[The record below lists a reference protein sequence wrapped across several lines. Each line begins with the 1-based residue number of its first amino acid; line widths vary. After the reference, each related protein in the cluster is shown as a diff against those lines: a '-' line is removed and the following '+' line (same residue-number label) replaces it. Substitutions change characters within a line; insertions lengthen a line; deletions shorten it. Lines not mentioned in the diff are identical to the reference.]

1 MSLRLFDSRRAEK
14 IPFQPLG
21 DGPIGLYVCGVTPY
35 DTGHLGHAFT
45 YVSFDVLHRYLE
57 YLGHDVV
64 YVQNLTDVDD
74 DLLRRARELGE
85 DYLELGNRNLTTF
98 LAEMAALNWL
108 PPDRLVRATQHIPQM
123 QELIGRLL
131 ERGHAYRAEGHVY
144 FDVTSWPAYGALSH
158 LPREAMLPI
167 ANERGNV
174 PDMPGKRDP
183 LDFVLWQPSAPDEP
197 SWPSPWGAGRPGW
210 HIECSAMS
218 TTYLGNRF
226 EIHGGGA
233 DLAFPHHESEIAQSE
248 GATGEQPFVS
258 WWMHAGMLRHDG
270 EKMSKSLGNLV
281 LVRDLLGSYTGDAI
295 RHYLVSH
302 HYRDELIFDEAALE
316 QSAQMVAR
324 LRQACLVAEEIE
336 PLAGASA
343 DPSALDPMVA
353 EHRARFL
360 AAMDDDLDTPA
371 ALPELHALAAVCQA
385 DADPQLRAQAGWMV
399 RELGARILGLRL
411 ATVPSLSRSEPLGA
425 AAVVP
430 AAP

>member
-1 MSLRLFDSRRAEK
+1 VTLHLLDSRTERK
-14 IPFQPLG
+14 VPFEPLA
-21 DGPIGLYVCGVTPY
+21 DASVGLYVCGVTPY

-57 YLGHDVV
+57 YLGYHVT

-74 DLLRRARELGE
+74 DLLRKARELGE
-85 DYLELGNRNLTTF
+85 DYLALGNRNLTTF

-108 PPDRLVRATQHIPQM
+108 PPDHLTRATQHIPQM

-131 ERGHAYRAEGHVY
+131 ANGHAYVAEGHLYYSVASRPQ
-144 FDVTSWPAYGALSH
+144 FGELSH

-197 SWPSPWGAGRPGW
+197 SWASPWGPGRPGW

-218 TTYLGNRF
+218 MTYLGAQF
-226 EIHGGGA
+226 DIHGGGQ
-233 DLAFPHHESEIAQSE
+233 DLIFPHHEAEIAQSE
-248 GATGEQPFVS
+248 GATGLRPFVAY
-258 WWMHAGMLRHDG
+258 WLHAGMLSYHG

-281 LVRDLLGSYTGDAI
+281 LVRDLLASYSGDAI

-302 HYRDELIFDEAALE
+302 HYREPVDFDEADLDASATQAAL
-316 QSAQMVAR
+316 
-324 LRQACLVAEEIE
+324 LRRACRVAEELE
-336 PLAGASA
+336 PLAPALA
-343 DPSALDPMVA
+343 DPEALDPTIA

-360 AAMDDDLDTPA
+360 SAMDDDLDTPA
-371 ALPELHALAAVCQA
+371 ALPELHALAALCRRDV
-385 DADPQLRAQAGWMV
+385 PREVVAQAGWMV

-411 ATVPSLSRSEPLGA
+411 ATVPSAREVAEQPED
-425 AAVVP
+425 AVV
-430 AAP
+430 A

>member
-1 MSLRLFDSRRAEK
+1 VTLRLLDSRTEQK
-14 IPFQPLG
+14 VPFAAISN
-21 DGPIGLYVCGVTPY
+21 GPVGLYVCGVTPY

-57 YLGHDVV
+57 YLGYQVT

-74 DLLRRARELGE
+74 DMLRKARELHE

-108 PPDRLVRATQHIPQM
+108 PPDHLTRATQHIPQM

-131 ERGHAYRAEGHVY
+131 ANGNAYVADGHVY
-144 FDVTSWPAYGALSH
+144 YWIASRPQFGELSH

-183 LDFVLWQPSAPDEP
+183 LDFVLWQPSASDEP
-197 SWPSPWGAGRPGW
+197 SWPSPWGPGRPGW

-218 TTYLGNRF
+218 MAYLGAQF
-226 EIHGGGA
+226 EIHGGGQ
-233 DLAFPHHESEIAQSE
+233 DLIFPHHEAEIAQSE
-248 GATGEQPFVS
+248 GGSGRRPFVRY
-258 WWMHAGMLRHDG
+258 WLHAGMLSYES

-281 LVRDLLGSYTGDAI
+281 LVRDLLASYSGDAI

-302 HYRDELIFDEAALE
+302 HYREAIDFDEADLDASATQAALLRR
-316 QSAQMVAR
+316 ACR
-324 LRQACLVAEEIE
+324 LAEDLE
-336 PLAGASA
+336 PLASTLAEPG
-343 DPSALDPMVA
+343 ALDPQVA
-353 EHRARFL
+353 EHRQRFL
-360 AAMDDDLDTPA
+360 EAMDDDLNTPA
-371 ALPELHALAAVCQA
+371 ALPELHALAGLCRREVAAEVVV
-385 DADPQLRAQAGWMV
+385 QAGWMV

-411 ATVPSLSRSEPLGA
+411 ATVPSAREAAEEPED
-425 AAVVP
+425 AVV
-430 AAP
+430 A